1 MSKVKSDINE
11 ILLAAHKRGQE
22 KAIDDS
28 IRSGVPLVVSINGEI
43 VRVKPKYKYVRVPIG
58 SNKHKTHPHSKS

>member
-1 MSKVKSDINE
+1 MSKVKFDINE

-28 IRSGVPLVVSINGEI
+28 IRSGVPLVVSINGKI
-43 VRVKPKYKYVRVPIG
+43 VSVKPKYKYVCVLIE
-58 SNKHKTHPHSKS
+58 SNKKKTRLHSKS

>member
-1 MSKVKSDINE
+1 MSKVKFDINE

-28 IRSGVPLVVSINGEI
+28 IRSGVPLVVSINGKI
-43 VRVKPKYKYVRVPIG
+43 VSVKPKFKYVRVPIE
-58 SNKHKTHPHSKS
+58 SNMEKNHPHSKS